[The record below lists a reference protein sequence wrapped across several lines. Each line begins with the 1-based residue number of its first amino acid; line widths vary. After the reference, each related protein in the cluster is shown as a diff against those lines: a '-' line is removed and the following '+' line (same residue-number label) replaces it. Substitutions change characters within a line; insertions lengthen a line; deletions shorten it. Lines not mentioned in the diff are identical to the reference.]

1 MKDVQLLKEKLAR
14 AVLTLKAL
22 PPDPRNKPQGYLTSW
37 PEMIRTGKK
46 GAILHRGPLLFT
58 PNNKDITELYDIID
72 ALYALSE
79 FQRRLLWARANLIP
93 WKSLQSQTGKS
104 RTHLHRL
111 HQNALLALQN
121 ELASKKS
128 FKKTG

>member
-1 MKDVQLLKEKLAR
+1 MKDFQLLKEKLAR

-37 PEMIRTGKK
+37 PDMICAGKK
-46 GAILHRGPLLFT
+46 GAILLRGPIRFT

-79 FQRRLLWARANLIP
+79 FQRGLIWARANLIP
-93 WKSLQSQTGKS
+93 WKSLQNQTGKS

>member
-37 PEMIRTGKK
+37 PDMIRNGRK
-46 GAILHRGPLLFT
+46 GAILHRSPIRFT
-58 PNNKDITELYDIID
+58 PNNRDITELYDIID

-121 ELASKKS
+121 ELASKKN

>member
-37 PEMIRTGKK
+37 PDMIRTERK
-46 GAILHRGPLLFT
+46 GAILRRGSMRFT
-58 PNNKDITELYDIID
+58 PNNSDITELYHIID
-72 ALYALSE
+72 VLYALSE
-79 FQRRLLWARANLIP
+79 FQRRLLRARANMIP
-93 WKSLQSQTGKS
+93 WKSLQIQTGKS

-121 ELASKKS
+121 ELDSNKN

>member
-14 AVLTLKAL
+14 AVLTLKVL

-37 PEMIRTGKK
+37 PDMIRNGRK
-46 GAILHRGPLLFT
+46 GAILHRGPMRFT
-58 PNNKDITELYDIID
+58 PNNRDITELYDIID

-121 ELASKKS
+121 ELASKKN